1 MWYARIYVCCSGNVY
16 DVLCVIGLEDI
27 PTCNTATCPYVHM
40 CFIKSFWPMSNT
52 CGGSNYNEHTSR
64 GYLCFPALS
73 GVAFCFFSGMTKK
86 LLILRVLFLTANNG
100 TLPVAGAIMGTC
112 GETVYGDADNQK
124 RSRGKSLVKMVTAL
138 FQVTSRY
145 SPYSHRTYTLRYSA
159 HCHTHSHPHKCL
171 SRMECYIN
179 ELLTTIA

>member
-1 MWYARIYVCCSGNVY
+1 M
-16 DVLCVIGLEDI
+16 LCVIGLEDI
-27 PTCNTATCPYVHM
+27 PTCNTAICPYVRM

-86 LLILRVLFLTANNG
+86 VLIPRVLFLTANNG
-100 TLPVAGAIMGTC
+100 ALPVAGAIMGTC

-138 FQVTSRY
+138 FQVEVFSILTSHVH
-145 SPYSHRTYTLRYSA
+145 SELFCTLSYTLTSLQVLVAYGM
-159 HCHTHSHPHKCL
+159 L
-171 SRMECYIN
+171 Y
-179 ELLTTIA
+179 L